1 MPTVSAKTRARRA
14 TAASPPTVLDWGDL
28 QHFVALCSEGSASAA
43 AQALQVHHA
52 TVLRRIAALETT
64 LGVPLLVLRG
74 TRYER
79 EIRLTTTDTLVRSL
93 LAPLIEAFCERHPEV
108 QVRIVV
114 NNNFLSLTRREADVA
129 IRGSNRPPSNL
140 VGRRVGDIQTAPYAS
155 RAYLRSLGLGTRR
168 TPLTQLDWV
177 GPDDSLAHLEQAKWL
192 VRSIPAERVV
202 MTVDSLVGMLQ
213 AVQQGIGAA
222 MLLCPLADGDR
233 SLVRLAPPD
242 SALDTQIWILTHPGL
257 RQVARVRAFS
267 QFMFEALSRN
277 PRLVHGG
284 AACRSSSGATCSTS
298 SPWPRVARWAA
309 PRSGWR

>member
-1 MPTVSAKTRARRA
+1 M
-14 TAASPPTVLDWGDL
+14 LDWGDL

-52 TVLRRIAALETT
+52 TVLRRIAALETA

-79 EIRLTTTDTLVRSL
+79 TAAGDDLLAGVDGLAQRLHDAVHELEDHDGAFSGEIRLTTTDTLVRGL
-93 LAPLIEAFCERHPEV
+93 LGPLIEAFCARHPEV

-222 MLLCPLADGDR
+222 MLLCPLADADR
-233 SLVRLAPPD
+233 KLVRLAPPD

-267 QFMFEALSRN
+267 QFMFEALSRD

-284 AACRSSSGATCSTS
+284 AA
-298 SPWPRVARWAA
+298 
-309 PRSGWR
+309 